1 MSLLDRLNLLIRS
14 ELNDLS
20 RESGFKG
27 AMSEIESSLR
37 DARRQRAELR
47 RSEANLIK
55 QIREAR
61 DKANRWEERAMLA
74 LKHGDED
81 LAREALIMKN
91 RSLDTA
97 TRMRDELDDYRAQ
110 IQDIERALE
119 ALEMKLEGA
128 RGRLEDSRGSGSS
141 SSSRRSDLRDE
152 SAWDRE
158 MRRRMRDSDRPS
170 RSPRSERSGGDYLD
184 PLDEMTDDFG
194 TSRSFREFDR
204 MSSKIN
210 SMEADIE
217 AMRQLGDD
225 DPLIDPRRRELE
237 DIFSQMERKKR
248 TDEDLANLKKSDD
261 DLSDLKK
268 KFE

>member
-1 MSLLDRLNLLIRS
+1 MSILDRLNLLIRS

-20 RESGFKG
+20 RGGSFKS
-27 AMSEIESSLR
+27 AMSEMEGSLR

-47 RSEANLIK
+47 RSEAHLIK

-61 DKANRWEERAMLA
+61 NTSDRWEERAVLA
-74 LKHGDED
+74 LKSGDEE

-91 RSLDTA
+91 RSLDEA
-97 TRMRDELDDYRAQ
+97 TQMRDELDAYRSQ
-110 IQDIERALE
+110 IKDIERALE

-128 RGRLEDSRGSGSS
+128 RGRIESSRSS
-141 SSSRRSDLRDE
+141 SSPTRLRDE
-152 SAWDRE
+152 SAWDAE
-158 MRRRMRDSDRPS
+158 MRRRRRGEKRES
-170 RSPRSERSGGDYLD
+170 RGGDHLA
-184 PLDEMTDDFG
+184 PLDDMTGDFG
-194 TSRSFREFDR
+194 TSRSFEEFDR

-210 SMEADIE
+210 AMEADIE
-217 AMRQLGDD
+217 AMRELADD

-237 DIFSQMERKKR
+237 DIFGKMEKKKR
-248 TDEDLANLKKSDD
+248 SDD